1 MKLKIFFISLLVI
14 FSIACIFFV
23 QKKDVIFQEGNPIPF
38 AIAMSKMILTD
49 KNIMEV
55 QTDDTPYTHLVKQGE
70 LEPYIEMR
78 EKNGW
83 EFSERDIYANSLTF
97 QKGNMTESV
106 SYRYF
111 TRYYTIID
119 SQYE

>member
-83 EFSERDIYANSLTF
+83 EFLERYIYGNSLTF